1 MPRECCNRSLANTS
15 NSNCKLHENILQ
27 PPEWSAC
34 ELHYREHREFL
45 RSFQCYFSFF
55 VFPIFPAFLHRKAC
69 TVRPSARAFSLSMFV
84 GLPRRGKPSPFFFSF
99 SLAASSIRVLR
110 DKSHLSISL
119 SSHIYLGRVR
129 TGAGK
134 PSSAATCRSRARCFL
149 KLPSPRPPSLAAS
162 STKLINRSNFFTSTG
177 DISRGRSGPSF
188 PDDKITCE
196 KKARK
201 NWNYTDRHEAARPL
215 KPTHSADRL
224 LFHD

>member
-15 NSNCKLHENILQ
+15 NSNCRLHENILQ

-129 TGAGK
+129 TGAGN
-134 PSSAATCRSRARCFL
+134 PSNAATCRSRARCFL

-162 STKLINRSNFFTSTG
+162 STKLINRSNFLPQLATYQEEDQGLHFLMTKLLV
-177 DISRGRSGPSF
+177 RRRPE
-188 PDDKITCE
+188 KIGITLID
-196 KKARK
+196 
-201 NWNYTDRHEAARPL
+201 T
-215 KPTHSADRL
+215 RL
-224 LFHD
+224 QGH

>member
-162 STKLINRSNFFTSTG
+162 STKLINRSNFLPQLATYQEEDQGLHFLMTKLLV
-177 DISRGRSGPSF
+177 RRRPE
-188 PDDKITCE
+188 KIGITLID
-196 KKARK
+196 
-201 NWNYTDRHEAARPL
+201 T
-215 KPTHSADRL
+215 RL
-224 LFHD
+224 QGH